1 LAPFNPQ
8 INPLNPDDYGRKSRP
23 VDIDQGI
30 KPQGVQTNEIMPH
43 GVMQGDESAKY
54 AGEAAAADI
63 KSEAVGEASYAN
75 LFKDA
80 VTTADVLG
88 KAGVHMVKKDIE
100 NKVYEVA
107 DRERQS
113 YTDLL
118 EKIKAGQGVKTVLD
132 ANASMDE
139 PDTPDEV
146 AALPDRLA
154 ALQGARDSGKISGT
168 YYQSNLLAE
177 AKKLRA
183 QYPGF
188 REEIDQAFTKVTGSN
203 PANAYIHSLVSD
215 INRAATTQSSDRKRY
230 ESFILQN
237 MDTIPNAPQVL
248 HDFRAGLIT
257 PEEIVA
263 KTYPYQKMKAD
274 LQMNDMLFR
283 NGKNSR
289 EESERIAGQG
299 VDKAIGMVVNQA
311 ADTISSKMGLNTQ
324 GDLDRLTSLQ
334 NAGQIS
340 PQQWQQ
346 WNQTVATVRG
356 EILRTAIAD
365 ADKHGYTQ
373 AVGGKAALIKK
384 INDGL
389 TPIDTIQDRITNKD
403 FGGIFE
409 AKNQISAINQQ
420 TQLGLLQDKKMGPYW
435 QQLQATKELAGEQN
449 LQKFTM
455 DVIKGNFS
463 EDYKNYFSRVQKEFA
478 SQTNMKTSGVPYTF
492 NDTIDNLKANKVTD
506 GKFNDAVMKEVNKV
520 ADKSL
525 PEAIRENY
533 ALAAFSPGNRGM
545 ISRLQAD
552 GTDAKGRPVTGQ
564 TAVFQRFTSPEITKS
579 MWELGQ
585 KNPEVWKQY
594 TTWAKETLSNEL
606 MSKEIHDLAKVDTGA
621 TGVSVGWDAK
631 NERFVTKYVGTPGP
645 AESRVY
651 TRNPAYE
658 RFIEGS
664 VYRLNGN
671 ISNYKEIAKR
681 TGEDTGA
688 FILKSI
694 ADSAGPEVLR
704 NVNGIPYNLM
714 RDMGLARM
722 NFMQNAR

>member
-8 INPLNPDDYGRKSRP
+8 INPLNPDDYGKKSRP

-75 LFKDA
+75 LFKD
-80 VTTADVLG
+80 VVNTADFMG
-88 KAGVHMVKKDIE
+88 KAGVQIVKKDIE
-100 NKVYEVA
+100 DKVYEVA
-107 DRERQS
+107 DKERQS

-118 EKIKAGQGVKTVLD
+118 EKIKAGQGVRSILD
-132 ANASMDE
+132 ANAEMNEDN
-139 PDTPDEV
+139 TPDEV
-146 AALPDRLA
+146 AALPDRLS
-154 ALQGARDSGKISGT
+154 ALQGAKDSGKISGA
-168 YYQSNLLAE
+168 YYQSQLLSA
-177 AKKLRA
+177 AKNLRA

-188 REEIDQAFTKVTGSN
+188 RQEIDQAFTKVTGSN

-215 INRAATTQSSDRKRY
+215 INRAATQGASDRKRY
-230 ESFILQN
+230 ESFILSN

-248 HDFRAGLIT
+248 QDFRAGKLA
-257 PEEIVA
+257 PEEVIA
-263 KTYPYQKMKAD
+263 KAYPYQKMKAD
-274 LQMNDMLFR
+274 LQMNNMLF
-283 NGKNSR
+283 NNEKNSR
-289 EESERIAGQG
+289 EDRQRIAGEG

-311 ADTISSKMGLNTQ
+311 SDTIASKMGLNTS
-324 GDLDRLTSLQ
+324 GDLDKLTALNTSG
-334 NAGQIS
+334 NIP

-346 WNQTVATVRG
+346 WGQMASTVRA
-356 EILRTAIAD
+356 EIFRQAVAD
-365 ADKHGYTQ
+365 ADKHGYTT
-373 AVGGKAALIKK
+373 AVGGKAAVIKR

-389 TPIDTIQDRITNKD
+389 APLDAQIDRIYNKD
-403 FGGIFE
+403 FGGIFDM
-409 AKNQISAINQQ
+409 KNQISAINQQ
-420 TQLGLLQDKKMGPYW
+420 TQMGLLSDPKLGPTFR
-435 QQLQATKELAGEQN
+435 LNQAVKDLAGEQN
-449 LQKFTM
+449 LQQFTM
-455 DVIKGNFS
+455 QTIKGNYN
-463 EDYKNYFSRVQKEFA
+463 EDLKTYFKNMSATMATQY
-478 SQTNMKTSGVPYTF
+478 NMKTSGVPYTF
-492 NDTIDNLKANKVTD
+492 NDTIDNLKKNNVTD
-506 GKFNDAVMKEVNKV
+506 GKFNDAVMKEVNKIS
-520 ADKSL
+520 DKTL

-579 MWELGQ
+579 IWELGQ

-606 MSKEIHDLAKVDTGA
+606 MSKEIHDLAKVDTSA
-621 TGVSVGWDAK
+621 TGVSVGWDQK
-631 NERFVTKYVGTPGP
+631 NQRFVTNYVGTPGP

-664 VYRLNGN
+664 VNRLNGN
-671 ISNYKEIAKR
+671 IANYKEIANR
-681 TGEDTGA
+681 TGEDPGA

-694 ADSAGPEVLR
+694 ADAAGPEVLR